1 MKLNP
6 LIFFEKINTE
16 LEKIIER
23 IEILTQTKKDLQE
36 KMDKIKGFGKVEDR
50 LKTSNR
56 LSSQEYFIKSYIA
69 EEKQKRE

>member
-50 LKTSNR
+50 LKAINH
-56 LSSQEYFIKSYIA
+56 LSS
-69 EEKQKRE
+69 